1 MATTV
6 PIRYSQSIL
15 LTVISYSLCLCFLVL
30 VLQLDR
36 ESHTILLWIVCNLGT
51 TLNLVLGPFVTLMN
65 CFEGF
70 KSVLVQKNFLTV
82 TDLKI

>member
-1 MATTV
+1 MGTSWVQVREIGTSSV
-6 PIRYSQSIL
+6 Y
-15 LTVISYSLCLCFLVL
+15 VV
-30 VLQLDR
+30 QLDR
-36 ESHTILLWIVCNLGT
+36 ESQTILWIVCNLGT